1 MAPQTNRKL
10 DAILE
15 SIEGLMTD
23 GALVTVAAAPL
34 VKVSA
39 NFTRPN
45 DTNAYAAQDEVSN
58 NTAQGSAVALTFADV
73 VASNGNTGYL
83 VKASLKVTA
92 IGATAPV
99 TNATFRLWLFDAAP
113 TMVGDNVAYP
123 LLSAELAKA
132 IGYVDFTLITEGTGS
147 TAIYGLDDGLRLP
160 FKCGAATKNLYG
172 LLLAKAA
179 YVGTAQSVWTVELL
193 AELA

>member
-1 MAPQTNRKL
+1 MARKA
-10 DAILE
+10 DVILE
-15 SIEGLMTD
+15 EIAATLIG
-23 GALVTVAAAPL
+23 GAQVTTSLIAGPL
-34 VKVSA
+34 VRVST

-58 NTAQGSAVALTFADV
+58 STTQGSAVALTFADV
-73 VASNGNTGYL
+73 VADNAATGYL

-92 IGATAPV
+92 IGATAPT

-147 TAIYGLDDGLRLP
+147 TALYGLDDGIRLA
-160 FKCGAATKNLYG
+160 FKCGAASKNLYG

-179 YVGTAQSVWTVELL
+179 YVGTAQSVWTVELT
-193 AELA
+193 AERA